1 MRTFYKNYSIDH
13 YQELDST
20 NKLAFEMAKNHQIKD
35 RHIIMADKQSHGRGR
50 YSRVWQSEIGNL
62 YFSLLLR
69 PKILVAKISELSFVA
84 ITALRLAIEGLATNQ
99 KLNLLEIKIENKWPN
114 DLLINHKKV
123 AGLLLESSVSQNNVD
138 FVIIGIGLNL
148 TNNPSNSAFPSS
160 NLRNFG
166 LILNQHQGLEIFL
179 DQFEK
184 LYQNYL
190 DYGLKN
196 IRNLW
201 LKAAYRLNKKIM
213 VSNQDNKI
221 EGIFK
226 DLDHSGNLILEH
238 QQQIITINAADIY
251 EA

>member
-1 MRTFYKNYSIDH
+1 MRTFYKNYTIDH
-13 YQELDST
+13 YQEIDST
-20 NKLAFEMAKNHQIKD
+20 NKLAFEMAKNNQIKD
-35 RHIIMADKQSHGRGR
+35 CHIIIASKQSQGRGR
-50 YSRVWQSEIGNL
+50 YNRAWQSEIGNL

-69 PKILVAKISELSFVA
+69 PKILAAKISELSFVA
-84 ITALRLAIEGLATNQ
+84 ITALRLAIEGLAIDQ
-99 KLNLLEIKIENKWPN
+99 KHNLLNIKIENKWPN

-123 AGLLLESSVSQNNVD
+123 AGLLLESSVNQNNVD

-148 TNNPSNSAFPSS
+148 ISNPGNSIFPSS
-160 NLRNFG
+160 NLKNFD

-190 DYGLKN
+190 DYGFKN

-201 LKAAYRLNKKIM
+201 LKAAYKLNEKIE
-213 VSNQDNKI
+213 VNNQDRQI
-221 EGIFK
+221 QGIFK
-226 DLDHSGNLILEH
+226 DLDQAGNLILEY